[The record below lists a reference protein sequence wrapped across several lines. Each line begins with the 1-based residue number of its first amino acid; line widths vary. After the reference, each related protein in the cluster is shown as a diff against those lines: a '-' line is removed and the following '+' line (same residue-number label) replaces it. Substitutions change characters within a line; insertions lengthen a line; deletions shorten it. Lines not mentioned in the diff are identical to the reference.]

1 MLSAKPIIWSVIL
14 MAYTLPVNFVKVS
27 VGRSD
32 NKQSDVAICITRIV
46 AMMSTEV
53 YQARKTITAEKK
65 AGTLINAAGIE
76 KVKTAIF
83 LDNGSVVAS
92 PLTVSRLLSA
102 IEKANI
108 KADPY
113 ITNKIRVLDVPH
125 YEEEDS
131 EEESEEDIDEDVD
144 DDDDEY

>member
-1 MLSAKPIIWSVIL
+1 
-14 MAYTLPVNFVKVS
+14 MAYNLPVNFVKVS

-46 AMMSTEV
+46 AMMSTEI

-65 AGTLINAAGIE
+65 AGTLINAAGVE

-92 PLTVSRLLSA
+92 PLTVSRLLTQ
-102 IEKANI
+102 IQKANI
-108 KADPY
+108 KAEPNK
-113 ITNKIRVLDVPH
+113 TNKIKVLDVPR
-125 YEEEDS
+125 YEEED
-131 EEESEEDIDEDVD
+131 DDVD
-144 DDDDEY
+144 YDDDEDEDDEY